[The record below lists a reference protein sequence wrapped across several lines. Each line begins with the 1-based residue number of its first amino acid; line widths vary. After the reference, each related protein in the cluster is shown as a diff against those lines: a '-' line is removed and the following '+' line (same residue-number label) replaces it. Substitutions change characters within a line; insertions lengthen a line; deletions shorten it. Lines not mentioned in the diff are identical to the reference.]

1 MCDFSYINI
10 VNKNYKWPLINDNI
24 TTSDRKVLSDFILS
38 NERLTNGK
46 KVIEFENIWSKWL
59 GTKRSVMVNSGTSGN
74 YISIAIVKELLGI
87 GEIIVPPLGWVSD
100 ISSVTQLGMT
110 PVFVDISMDNLS
122 ITSENIKQAI
132 TDKTKAIV
140 LVHCLGF
147 NAINEEIVKIAK
159 EKNILLIED
168 CCESHGATFNNQKVG
183 TFGDIS
189 IFSFYFGHHITTVE
203 GGIISTNNE
212 KIYEL
217 SKLFRSHGM
226 TREVSNE
233 TQEEYKNKYPNLNP
247 LFTFAVAGFNMRS
260 TEINAVLGIEQ
271 MNRIDSNVEKR
282 RHNFK
287 LWLDNLDKNKFIVE
301 FDLEGN
307 SNFALPLIMK
317 PNYTDRLSINDD
329 FSGVC
334 DILDLN
340 GVEYRLGTSGGGN
353 QSLQPY
359 LEKYEYR
366 IVGELT
372 NVNYVHSNS
381 LYIGNHT
388 DLNDEQIINLCK
400 RLNNV

>member
-1 MCDFSYINI
+1 MSKD
-10 VNKNYKWPLINDNI
+10 YKWPLINDNI
-24 TTSDRKVLSDFILS
+24 TNSDRKVLSDFILS

-87 GEIIVPPLGWVSD
+87 GEVIVPPLGWVSD
-100 ISSVTQLGMT
+100 ISSITQLGMT

-122 ITSENIKQAI
+122 ITSENIKNAI

-147 NAINEEIVKIAK
+147 NAINEEIIKIAK

-168 CCESHGATFNNQKVG
+168 CCESHGATFNGQKVG

-203 GGIISTNNE
+203 GGMISTNNE

-260 TEINAVLGIEQ
+260 TELNAVLGIEQ

-287 LWLDNLDKNKFIVE
+287 LWLDNLDKNKYIVE

-366 IVGELT
+366 VVGELT

-400 RLNNV
+400 MLNNV

>member
-1 MCDFSYINI
+1 MS
-10 VNKNYKWPLINDNI
+10 KNHKWPLINDNI
-24 TTSDRKVLSDFILS
+24 TNSDRKVLSDFILS

-46 KVIEFENIWSKWL
+46 KVIEFENIWSKWI

-87 GEIIVPPLGWVSD
+87 GEVIVPPLGWVSD

-122 ITSENIKQAI
+122 ITSENIKNAI

-140 LVHCLGF
+140 LIHCLGF
-147 NAINEEIVKIAK
+147 NAINEEIIKIAK

-168 CCESHGATFNNQKVG
+168 CCEAHGATFNGQKVG

-203 GGIISTNNE
+203 GGMISTNNE

-260 TEINAVLGIEQ
+260 TELNAVLGIEQ

-287 LWLDNLDKNKFIVE
+287 LWLDNLDKNRYIVE

-366 IVGELT
+366 VVGELT

-400 RLNNV
+400 MLNNV

>member
-1 MCDFSYINI
+1 MSKD
-10 VNKNYKWPLINDNI
+10 YKWSLINDNI
-24 TTSDRKVLSDFILS
+24 TNSDRKVLSDFILS

-87 GEIIVPPLGWVSD
+87 GEVIVPPLGWVSD

-122 ITSENIKQAI
+122 ITSENIKNAI

-147 NAINEEIVKIAK
+147 NAINEEIIKIAK

-168 CCESHGATFNNQKVG
+168 CCEAHGATFNGQKVG

-203 GGIISTNNE
+203 GGMISTNNE

-260 TEINAVLGIEQ
+260 TEINAVLGVEQ
-271 MNRIDSNVEKR
+271 MNRIDSNIEKR
-282 RHNFK
+282 CHNFK
-287 LWLDNLDKNKFIVE
+287 LWLDNLDKNKYVVE

-366 IVGELT
+366 VVGELT
-372 NVNYVHSNS
+372 NVNYVHGNS

-400 RLNNV
+400 MLNNV

>member
-1 MCDFSYINI
+1 MNI
-10 VNKNYKWPLINDNI
+10 DYKWPLINDNI
-24 TTSDRKVLSDFILS
+24 TISDRKVLSDFILS
-38 NERLTNGK
+38 NKRLTNGK

-87 GEIIVPPLGWVSD
+87 GEVIVPPLGWVSD

-110 PVFVDISMDNLS
+110 PVFVDVSMDNLS
-122 ITSENIKQAI
+122 ITSENIKNAI

-147 NAINEEIVKIAK
+147 NAINEEIIKISK

-168 CCESHGATFNNQKVG
+168 CCEAHGATFNGQKVG

-203 GGIISTNNE
+203 GGMISMNDE

-260 TEINAVLGIEQ
+260 TELNAVLGIEQ

-287 LWLDNLDKNKFIVE
+287 LWLDNLDKNKFILE

-317 PNYTDRLSINDD
+317 PNYVDRLPINDD

-334 DILDLN
+334 DVLNLN

-366 IVGELT
+366 VVGELT

-400 RLNNV
+400 MLNNV

>member
-1 MCDFSYINI
+1 MNI
-10 VNKNYKWPLINDNI
+10 DYKWPLINDNI
-24 TTSDRKVLSDFILS
+24 TISDRKVLSDFILS

-122 ITSENIKQAI
+122 ITSENIKNAI

-147 NAINEEIVKIAK
+147 NAINKEIIKIAK

-168 CCESHGATFNNQKVG
+168 CCEAHGATFNGQKVG

-203 GGIISTNNE
+203 GGMISMNDE

-233 TQEEYKNKYPNLNP
+233 TQKEYKNKYPNLNP

-260 TEINAVLGIEQ
+260 TELNAVLGIEQ

-287 LWLDNLDKNKFIVE
+287 LWLDNLDKNKFILE

-317 PNYTDRLSINDD
+317 PNYVDRLPINDD

-334 DILDLN
+334 DVLNLN

-366 IVGELT
+366 VVGELT

-400 RLNNV
+400 MLNNV

>member
-1 MCDFSYINI
+1 M
-10 VNKNYKWPLINDNI
+10 NKDYKWPLINDNI
-24 TTSDRKVLSDFILS
+24 TNSDRKVLSDFILS

-168 CCESHGATFNNQKVG
+168 CCESHGATFNNQKIG

-203 GGIISTNNE
+203 GGMISTNNE

-271 MNRIDSNVEKR
+271 MNRIDYNIEKR

-317 PNYTDRLSINDD
+317 PNYTDRLPINDD
-329 FSGVC
+329 FSGIC

-340 GVEYRLGTSGGGN
+340 GIEYRLGTSGGGN

-359 LEKYEYR
+359 LEKCEYR

-372 NVNYVHSNS
+372 NVNYIHSNS

-388 DLNDEQIINLCK
+388 DLTDEQIINLCK
-400 RLNNV
+400 MLNNV